1 MRVADIIRKDPW
13 GALFI
18 TLLFLSI
25 PFGALMALFT
35 NNAEWLFFC
44 IPLIL
49 FLS

>member
-1 MRVADIIRKDPW
+1 MRAIDIIRKDPW
-13 GALFI
+13 GTLLI

-35 NNAEWLFFC
+35 NNAEWLWFC
-44 IPLIL
+44 LPLLI